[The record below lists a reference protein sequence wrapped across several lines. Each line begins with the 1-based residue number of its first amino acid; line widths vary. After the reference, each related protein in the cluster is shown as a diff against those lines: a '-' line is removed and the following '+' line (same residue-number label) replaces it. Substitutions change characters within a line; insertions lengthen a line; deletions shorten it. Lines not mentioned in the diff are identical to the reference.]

1 MCSLSSKAFL
11 KTSSQIQTEM
21 LIFPIFSTLTLIN
34 SSNHNPFDVVRKPSV
49 HCGGDGICGIPATR
63 TMRIVGGSILMEREY
78 FNDRRNLSYQD
89 IDEENIRIYNI
100 HDEQELNYEDGPG
113 KKR

>member
-11 KTSSQIQTEM
+11 KTSSQIHAIM
-21 LIFPIFSTLTLIN
+21 PIFPIFSTLTLIN
-34 SSNHNPFDVVRKPSV
+34 SSNHNSFDVVRKPSV

-63 TMRIVGGSILMEREY
+63 TMRAVGGNIVIQREY

-89 IDEENIRIYNI
+89 IDEDNIRIYNI
-100 HDEQELNYEDGPG
+100 HVQQELNYEDGPG

>member
-1 MCSLSSKAFL
+1 
-11 KTSSQIQTEM
+11 
-21 LIFPIFSTLTLIN
+21 
-34 SSNHNPFDVVRKPSV
+34 
-49 HCGGDGICGIPATR
+49 
-63 TMRIVGGSILMEREY
+63 MRIVGGSILMEREY

-89 IDEENIRIYNI
+89 IGEENIRIYNI

>member
-1 MCSLSSKAFL
+1 MPIL
-11 KTSSQIQTEM
+11 
-21 LIFPIFSTLTLIN
+21 PIFSSLTLIN
-34 SSNHNPFDVVRKPSV
+34 SSNHIQSDLVLKPSV

-63 TMRIVGGSILMEREY
+63 AMRAVGGNILIQREY
-78 FNDRRNLSYQD
+78 FIDRRNLSYQD
-89 IDEENIRIYNI
+89 IDEDNIRIYSI

>member
-1 MCSLSSKAFL
+1 M
-11 KTSSQIQTEM
+11 
-21 LIFPIFSTLTLIN
+21 PILPIICTLTITN
-34 SSNHNPFDVVRKPSV
+34 SSNHNPFDVVPKPSV
-49 HCGGDGICGIPATR
+49 RCGGDGICGIPATR
-63 TMRIVGGSILMEREY
+63 AMRAVGGNILIQREY

-89 IDEENIRIYNI
+89 IDEDNIRIYNI